1 MLAMLSQEV
10 LGQWQDVFAPV
21 AQRGQMDFDRIQ
33 AEQQILAKPTLSYF
47 CI

>member
-33 AEQQILAKPTLSYF
+33 AEQQILPKSTLRHF
-47 CI
+47 GI